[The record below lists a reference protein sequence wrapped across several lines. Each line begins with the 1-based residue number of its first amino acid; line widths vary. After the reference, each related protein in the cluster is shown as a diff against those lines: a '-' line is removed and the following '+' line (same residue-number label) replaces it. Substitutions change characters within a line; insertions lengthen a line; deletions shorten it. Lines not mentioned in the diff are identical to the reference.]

1 MTFPVISGSI
11 TGSSSG
17 TTNDTAISLPAGIVA
32 GELLLVVFNKDGSD
46 AISSFTSGWNQL
58 AGTASGTYNWSAVYW
73 KIADGGDSLT
83 TTTTGFKAG
92 QSWVAYRITGH
103 HASTPIEAATA
114 TYYTTTSPSWTA
126 PNSPPLTPAGWGA
139 EDTLWLV
146 GYGWDNGGT
155 TLTAWPAAASD
166 NRLQTVAAGST
177 GCGVAAATFGS
188 SAASVDPTTATIS
201 SARDWVATTIA
212 VRPAV
217 AGGVGVT
224 GTIAGTDS
232 SDTNAVNGAS
242 GMPSSGAIAVVDSG
256 DTSTMAGASGMPA
269 GRVRLEIGRP

>member
-1 MTFPVISGSI
+1 M
-11 TGSSSG
+11 
-17 TTNDTAISLPAGIVA
+17 
-32 GELLLVVFNKDGSD
+32 
-46 AISSFTSGWNQL
+46 
-58 AGTASGTYNWSAVYW
+58 
-73 KIADGGDSLT
+73 
-83 TTTTGFKAG
+83 
-92 QSWVAYRITGH
+92 
-103 HASTPIEAATA
+103 
-114 TYYTTTSPSWTA
+114 
-126 PNSPPLTPAGWGA
+126 
-139 EDTLWLV
+139 
-146 GYGWDNGGT
+146 

-269 GRVRLEIGRP
+269 GRVRLEIGLDHDRGAEAASLAGLTWAVFSADMASLVASGTGLTTNAGGVATIELTSSPYSVGDYVPVLIADYNAATAAVDRTVRSMFGFVPAVAAP